1 MNSLKEIIVWYTLM
15 GYTVHHEGGFEG
27 FQENKHLRSWYF
39 SARAGDKTVM
49 LNYRKHNGQYELL
62 GNAHVEIQPDLSIPD
77 CEYITCKTITELTK
91 ALA

>member
-1 MNSLKEIIVWYTLM
+1 MRSLKEIILWYTLR
-15 GYTVHHEGGFEG
+15 GYVVHHEGGFEDG
-27 FQENKHLRSWYF
+27 PESWYF

-49 LNYRKHNGQYELL
+49 LNYRKHKGQFVLL

-91 ALA
+91 VLA